1 MDIYSV
7 FCNTLPWILR
17 WQTGKVSRENI
28 SKDSKLK
35 SKRCVIVSEN
45 NIFYFTLFI
54 LYLFKDVF
62 TFSDYTS
69 IVPNDMI
76 LVNCLFGIMQAYN
89 ETALA

>member
-1 MDIYSV
+1 MV
-7 FCNTLPWILR
+7 
-17 WQTGKVSRENI
+17 
-28 SKDSKLK
+28 
-35 SKRCVIVSEN
+35 VSEN

-62 TFSDYTS
+62 TFSDY

-76 LVNCLFGIMQAYN
+76 LVNCLFGIMQVYN